1 MEKIE
6 ELLVDV
12 ISAYEE
18 STSSAEQ
25 QTLWWVNTVIVTMN
39 YQMMRQINYGYN
51 NT

>member
-25 QTLWWVNTVIVTMN
+25 QTLWWVKTQLEYILKE
-39 YQMMRQINYGYN
+39 INGYN